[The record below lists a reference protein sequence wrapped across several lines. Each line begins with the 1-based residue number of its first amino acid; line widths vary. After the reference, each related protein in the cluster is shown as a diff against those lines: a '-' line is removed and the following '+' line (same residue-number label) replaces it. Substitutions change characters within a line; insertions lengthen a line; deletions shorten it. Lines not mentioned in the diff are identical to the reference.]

1 LLSQKLPR
9 LEARMTTSP
18 KYILA
23 LDYGTSRIGVALAST
38 AARLP
43 EPLTT
48 IYNDPKLF
56 DNIRQIAKEQDIS
69 QVVVGL
75 PRDMRGERT
84 QQTALVEAFV
94 DKLAKEIELP
104 IEAQDEAVTSIK
116 AEEELVSR
124 NKNYTKEDI
133 DALSAAYILEDWL
146 KDHDQEIID

>member
-1 LLSQKLPR
+1 
-9 LEARMTTSP
+9 MTTSP